1 MNVLI
6 ESANGRVV
14 TQVGDFIYHQYLK
27 LTLTVL
33 VTAIDALGH
42 FETG

>member
-1 MNVLI
+1 MDVCLSPTFANHR
-6 ESANGRVV
+6 ESFCSQSN
-14 TQVGDFIYHQYLK
+14 IN

-33 VTAIDALGH
+33 VTTINALGH